1 MTKRYYS
8 IRFERTDEL
17 HRSGEQVLNADN
29 PLYIGQTASCDVR
42 LDNPS
47 QYEDAKLA
55 VIEKRSDGKGW
66 KLVRLS
72 PYKEH
77 EISVNG
83 TPIDYVHFL
92 NDGDH
97 IAFEGQRQ
105 EMSFNIREDD
115 LYTTGGIINIG
126 RNTNRPMMVWLA
138 IISLGLL
145 GFLLSQLYTRPM
157 SAAMI
162 DNAKQ
167 SVYQIKV
174 DSIQLTVNRGDSTTT
189 LRTAYLHN
197 VAGTASL
204 TTNGQLVPAR
214 HCLEPWL
221 AVAADIPMDTTERSK
236 TPLHVRM
243 ALQAVTNNIVAE
255 SMDDDTRWEMV
266 SYCSL
271 RKPELSDT
279 VLVNL
284 TSKDFIMDKSRDL
297 IMEYGDYDHQYFW
310 RNIKATSSK
319 TDMMLGDIAF
329 MADASERLHTKGT
342 IPLAS
347 KKEMRKLCRKT
358 NRYLNILGRTDNQ
371 TSKEIEWLEAKLKV
385 SLTKKHYKDGYP
397 NVDIT
402 HDGNVSRGFS
412 GGPVMTR
419 HGMFGWCAVGVVSV
433 TDSKNGNW
441 FYSVPTT
448 EIERMNN

>member
-8 IRFERTDEL
+8 LRFERNDDL

-55 VIEKRSDGKGW
+55 VIERRTDGNGW

-83 TPIDYVHFL
+83 TPIDYVCYL
-92 NDGDH
+92 NDGDR
-97 IAFEGQRQ
+97 ITFEGQHQ

-115 LYTTGGIINIG
+115 LYTTGGVVNIG
-126 RNTNRPMMVWLA
+126 RNTNRPTTIWLA
-138 IISLGLL
+138 IVSIALL
-145 GFLLSQLYTRPM
+145 GFMLNQLYTRPM
-157 SAAMI
+157 SDAMI
-162 DNAKQ
+162 ASAKQ

-174 DSIQLTVNRGDSTTT
+174 DSIQLTVSRGDSTSVI
-189 LRTAYLHN
+189 RTAYLRN
-197 VAGTASL
+197 VVGSAFL
-204 TTNGQLVPAR
+204 TTSGQLVTAR

-221 AVAADIPMDTTERSK
+221 DVTYATPMDTTEHSS
-236 TPLHVRM
+236 TPLPVKM

-271 RKPELSDT
+271 RKPELSDSV
-279 VLVNL
+279 VLCF
-284 TSKDFIMDKSRDL
+284 TSSDFIMDKSRDL
-297 IMEYGDYDHQYFW
+297 IMEYGDYEHQYFW
-310 RNIKATSSK
+310 RNIKATPSK

-329 MADASERLHTKGT
+329 MADAAERLHTKGT

-347 KKEMRKLCRKT
+347 KHEMRRLCRKA
-358 NRYLNILGRTDNQ
+358 NRHLNILGRTDNQ
-371 TSKEIEWLEAKLKV
+371 TSREIEWLNARLKV
-385 SLTKKHYKDGYP
+385 SLTKKYYKDDYP

-402 HDGNVSRGFS
+402 HDGDLSRGFS

-419 HGMFGWCAVGVVSV
+419 RGLFGWRAVGVVSV

>member
-8 IRFERTDEL
+8 LRFERNDDL

-55 VIEKRSDGKGW
+55 VIERRTDGNGW

-83 TPIDYVHFL
+83 TPIDYVCYL
-92 NDGDH
+92 NDGDR

-115 LYTTGGIINIG
+115 LYTTGGVVNIG
-126 RNTNRPMMVWLA
+126 RNTNRPTTIWLA
-138 IISLGLL
+138 IVSIALL
-145 GFLLSQLYTRPM
+145 GFLLNELYTRPM
-157 SAAMI
+157 SDAMI
-162 DNAKQ
+162 ASAKQ

-174 DSIQLTVNRGDSTTT
+174 DSIQLTVSRGDSTSVI
-189 LRTAYLHN
+189 RTAYLRN
-197 VAGTASL
+197 VVGTAFL
-204 TTNGQLVPAR
+204 TTHGQLVTAR

-221 AVAADIPMDTTERSK
+221 DVTSATPMDTTEHSS
-236 TPLHVRM
+236 TPLPVKM

-266 SYCSL
+266 SYCTL
-271 RKPELSDT
+271 RKPELSDSV
-279 VLVNL
+279 VLCF
-284 TSKDFIMDKSRDL
+284 TSSDFIMDKSRDL

-310 RNIKATSSK
+310 RNIKATPSK

-329 MADASERLHTKGT
+329 MPDASERLHTKGT

-347 KKEMRKLCRKT
+347 KQEMRRLFRKA
-358 NRYLNILGRTDNQ
+358 NRHLNILGRTDNQ
-371 TSKEIEWLEAKLKV
+371 TSKELEWLNARMKV

-402 HDGNVSRGFS
+402 HDGDVSRGFS
-412 GGPVMTR
+412 GGPVVTR
-419 HGMFGWCAVGVVSV
+419 HGLFGWRAIGVVSV
-433 TDSKNGNW
+433 TDAKNGNW
-441 FYSVPTT
+441 YYSVPTT